1 MKRII
6 VIGGGP
12 AGMQTALSLK
22 AEGAIPLIVEKESE
36 LGGKLRGWH
45 RLFPSFTPAHEVL
58 GELRR
63 RVADAG
69 IECLTGAE
77 ARTRRRTGRLP

>member
-36 LGGKLRGWH
+36 LSLIH
-45 RLFPSFTPAHEVL
+45 
-58 GELRR
+58 
-63 RVADAG
+63 
-69 IECLTGAE
+69 I
-77 ARTRRRTGRLP
+77 